1 MFKILVGKLSTYG
14 EIARRIG
21 SPGASRAVGTAVGQ
35 NPVAY
40 LIPCHRVVR
49 TDGGMGGYRWGVDIK
64 KEIIARETS
73 A

>member
-1 MFKILVGKLSTYG
+1 
-14 EIARRIG
+14 
-21 SPGASRAVGTAVGQ
+21 VGTAVGQ